1 MIIDIAPNEALELSL
16 FIRAVLYCFGFILMG
31 LWVLTANERVGRF
44 ERLLGLLLIV
54 IGLFNGV
61 MAAEW
66 LYFFF
71 FTEATL
77 Q

>member
-31 LWVLTANERVGRF
+31 LWVLRANDYVKRF
-44 ERLLGLLLIV
+44 ERLLGFLLIL
-54 IGLFNGV
+54 IGIFNGF
-61 MAAEW
+61 MACEW

-71 FTEATL
+71 FTEATI